1 MFFQKMNLKKKNKF
15 RKMNRDILVLDF
27 MKMLVELFHEIVK
40 GGNKI
45 IEKYERDLT
54 HEIVLQNRKISSHT
68 LENRRTSEILE
79 FIKSDKPFHDFDNE
93 NERTA
98 IMAIKKFS
106 DAYKRD
112 FLPTRR
118 NNRQKLPVR
127 GTDLYT
133 QFQQLQKKTK
143 YEIDEFSDPFAVN
156 IWNLIWKDLK
166 RKI

>member
-1 MFFQKMNLKKKNKF
+1 
-15 RKMNRDILVLDF
+15 MNRDILVLDF

-45 IEKYERDLT
+45 IEKYETYLT
-54 HEIVLQNRKISSHT
+54 NSHEIVLQNRKISSYT

-79 FIKSDKPFHDFDNE
+79 FIKSDKPFNDFDNE

-98 IMAIKKFS
+98 IMAIKTFS

-118 NNRQKLPVR
+118 NNRVKLPER
-127 GTDLYT
+127 GTDLYA
-133 QFQQLQKKTK
+133 QYKQLEKKTK
-143 YEIDEFSDPFAVN
+143 YGIDEFSDPFVGR
-156 IWNLIWKDLK
+156 IWNLTWRKLK
-166 RKI
+166 TGTM